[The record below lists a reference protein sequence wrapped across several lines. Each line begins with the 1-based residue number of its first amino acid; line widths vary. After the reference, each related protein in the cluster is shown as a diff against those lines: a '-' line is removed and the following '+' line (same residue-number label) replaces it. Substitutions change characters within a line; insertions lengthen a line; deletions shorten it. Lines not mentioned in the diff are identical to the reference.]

1 MNGNRRGIT
10 TRICGW
16 GNPEHGHEYEH
27 EYGREG
33 SGVHMNVDNDFTTA
47 FLRQILTPDEFQ
59 YLVSMSMSMSM
70 STEGAH
76 NIQAGKGLFYWSD
89 CDPRHLRQIIRMI
102 HHGYKYKYKK
112 SDRSARART
121 RTRNSNDSNA
131 NAKRYQ
137 SINEIR
143 MILLQIVLFLQE
155 CTNRNNGD
163 GNGDGD
169 ACVATGAAVI
179 LTDEHE
185 HPDTGTSSKSNYV
198 AIELLMPLS
207 YNPKE
212 EEHEPSSS
220 SSSHLSSRNPTTK
233 PQAVIRVSHARARS
247 NQAALAFFRDLN
259 VDVDVDIDVD
269 GPVDEPSPSSCS
281 SNLNLN
287 LLTLYTSHS
296 SLLEFTGAGTRMGEV
311 KGEGAADTDTAAVLL
326 NFIQG
331 CGLLDAPSGLEVH
344 EGILIVPD
352 YMRDF
357 INVMG
362 TRTCTHTPNGM
373 DFMNMNIRGDGD
385 EDNQRGEVCD
395 GDNNNGEGCP
405 FHSLRLDRILKLGAG
420 AGAYSSHQNQT
431 LVQDQSGQAR
441 LPQNP
446 MDRDHHQEDHCCR
459 NRNCDVDEDEG
470 DSTYSSDD
478 QDYGTEDLDSD
489 SDSDSDEFAS
499 DSEDG
504 YWGYEQECKRE
515 REHEYEHDDNSLQSG
530 IGSFITCL
538 GTISSLPDT
547 MLKSR
552 LVHTDHQH
560 KYQRQLQFQQRKRR
574 RWSTIM
580 AILYSNILRLAF
592 WSLMF
597 SILFLIVAEWKARQY
612 DDPLLQQ
619 YILSRRRLDIDVNTD
634 MDTDMDT
641 DMNIFHSNSIF
652 SKVVF
657 MTRYVYLHLHLLLH
671 SYSYQYQYPSHFQ
684 FIPIAIPDWNDPMGE
699 NQDQDQYQKLAVVRL
714 TFLLTGRQM
723 LRNVRE
729 SLFIFSTRGFSDVS
743 MIMSNINRQM
753 RSVFRFESLWNVFVG
768 KAGVIGNAVGDIVAL
783 GMNV

>member
-1 MNGNRRGIT
+1 MNGNRRGT
-10 TRICGW
+10 TARICGW
-16 GNPEHGHEYEH
+16 NPEHGHEYEH

-33 SGVHMNVDNDFTTA
+33 SGVNMNVDNDFTTA
-47 FLRQILTPDEFQ
+47 FLRQILTPNEFR
-59 YLVSMSMSMSM
+59 YLVSITMSTSVSMSM

-76 NIQAGKGLFYWSD
+76 IQAGKGLISWSD

-102 HHGYKYKYKK
+102 HHGYKYKYQK

-163 GNGDGD
+163 GNGDDD
-169 ACVATGAAVI
+169 ACAATGAAVI

-185 HPDTGTSSKSNYV
+185 HKHEHTDTGTASSNSNYV
-198 AIELLMPLS
+198 AIELIMPLS
-207 YNPKE
+207 YYPKE
-212 EEHEPSSS
+212 EKHEPSSSFS

-233 PQAVIRVSHARARS
+233 PQAVIRVSHARART

-259 VDVDVDIDVD
+259 VDVDIDVGVD

-281 SNLNLN
+281 SNLN

-296 SLLEFTGAGTRMGEV
+296 SLLEFTGAGKRMGQV
-311 KGEGAADTDTAAVLL
+311 EGAADTDTDAVLR

-344 EGILIVPD
+344 EGILMVPD

-362 TRTCTHTPNGM
+362 TPTPTGGM

-446 MDRDHHQEDHCCR
+446 IDRDHHQDDHFR
-459 NRNCDVDEDEG
+459 NRNCDVDVDEDVDKDKG
-470 DSTYSSDD
+470 DSTYSSND
-478 QDYGTEDLDSD
+478 QDYATEDSD
-489 SDSDSDEFAS
+489 SDSDSDQFAS

-547 MLKSR
+547 MLKSM

-560 KYQRQLQFQQRKRR
+560 KYRRQFQQRKRR

-592 WSLMF
+592 WSLVF

-634 MDTDMDT
+634 M
-641 DMNIFHSNSIF
+641 NIFHSNSVF

-657 MTRYVYLHLHLLLH
+657 ITRYVYLHLHLLLH
-671 SYSYQYQYPSHFQ
+671 SYSYQYQYPGHFQ
-684 FIPIAIPDWNDPMGE
+684 FIPIAITDWNDTMGE
-699 NQDQDQYQKLAVVRL
+699 NQDQDQYQKMAAARL

-723 LRNVRE
+723 FRDVWD
-729 SLFIFSTRGFSDVS
+729 SLFIFSIRGSGDVG

-753 RSVFRFESLWNVFVG
+753 RSVFRFESLWNVFVE
-768 KAGVIGNAVGDIVAL
+768 KAGVIGNAAGDVVAL
-783 GMNV
+783 GMNVLKD